1 MTARDVALSPGGLA
15 DAFGGSA
22 KSVSQTSWYQ
32 KLPGGLIIQG
42 GQQNG
47 PSTGANG
54 TETIVYPI
62 PFPTMAVALFGNELT
77 VNPAD
82 VTTSLVQSDI
92 PNRAQAKLHW
102 QQDSGSGRDRSSL
115 TG

>member
-82 VTTSLVQSDI
+82 VTTMWAQSDI
-92 PNRAQAKLHW
+92 TNRAQGTLNWKKE
-102 QQDSGSGRDRSSL
+102 DRKSTRLNSSH
-115 TG
+115 